1 MHSSSAVWCRFCE
14 RGDEVTSK
22 DVAGDPLWTR
32 VKVER
37 VEEEMHIS
45 GVAPITQAFEVMRA
59 YEREYEVCASMTV
72 STPVTPHS
80 ADSCHFRIVLSAEE
94 GLGLDETEER
104 YLSFFHGWMSAK
116 GWSWRLEGPVAK

>member
-1 MHSSSAVWCRFCE
+1 M
-14 RGDEVTSK
+14 TSK
-22 DVAGDPLWTR
+22 DVSGDPLWTR

-45 GVAPITQAFEVMRA
+45 GVAPITQAYEVMRA
-59 YEREYEVCASMTV
+59 YEREHEVCASMTV
-72 STPVTPHS
+72 STPVASHS

-104 YLSFFHGWMSAK
+104 YLSFFQGWMSAK
-116 GWSWRLEGPVAK
+116 GWSWRLEGPVTK